1 LPNYIKIGGY
11 IKTTMLN
18 KIIKSLVLIFSFYL
32 LTSFVDGLAK
42 KSTSQKPI
50 ISVKGD
56 FNGDGKID
64 SMWLI
69 PPKITTIEQDC
80 KGDCN
85 SFIKFS
91 DQNIPS
97 IKVENC
103 IGGMPTNLGDLNQNG
118 TDEIGLLPE
127 WFSSYWSAYYVWT
140 YINGK
145 WVQAVPPF
153 TTHTNQWD
161 AGVKPIEVD
170 KNKPGYVIIRY
181 SEFSGEEIVTKSK
194 SLKIKR

>member
-1 LPNYIKIGGY
+1 
-11 IKTTMLN
+11 MLN